1 MSLPVLSEYR
11 RLGINRIS
19 IGIQSFD
26 DEELKFLS
34 RIHSSRECYEA
45 FYDSREAGFSNIS
58 IDLLYALPKQK
69 LTAWRNTLEKG
80 NALMPEHISAY
91 NLTIEDETPLGQL
104 VRSKIVSPLP
114 EEDETSFSTYTME
127 FLREKGYLHYEV
139 SNYAKPG
146 YQSRHNM
153 NYWRHVQ
160 YLGFGP
166 SAHSFWG
173 KKRWWN
179 VSDVREYVGYL
190 RDKRLPIED
199 SEELSSRQLL
209 DEMIM
214 LGLRTGSLDLS
225 RADDAGGE
233 NMIEKAQS
241 YLEELSLQKLIVQEN
256 NVLHLTDRG
265 FLYCDEIA
273 KRLSLLHQ

>member
-11 RLGINRIS
+11 RLGVNRIS

-45 FYDSREAGFSNIS
+45 FYDAREAGFSNIS

-69 LTAWRNTLEKG
+69 MTGWHDTLEKG
-80 NALMPEHISAY
+80 TGLMPEHISAY
-91 NLTIEDETPLGQL
+91 NLTIENETPLGQL
-104 VRSKIVSPLP
+104 VRSKMVSALP
-114 EEDETSFSTYTME
+114 NDDEASFFTYTME
-127 FLREKGYLHYEV
+127 FLRGKGYRHYEV

-146 YQSRHNM
+146 YQSRHNL
-153 NYWRHVQ
+153 NYWNHAQ

-179 VSDVREYVGYL
+179 VSDVREYIGYL
-190 RDKRLPIED
+190 HDERLPIED
-199 SEELSSRQLL
+199 SEELSFRQLL

-214 LGLRTGSLDLS
+214 LGLRTGFLDLD
-225 RADDAGGE
+225 RVDDACGTY
-233 NMIEKAQS
+233 MIEKARS
-241 YLEELSLQKLIVQEN
+241 YIEELRLQKLITQEN
-256 NVLHLTDRG
+256 NVLRLTDRG

-273 KRLSLLHQ
+273 KRLSLLY